1 MYVYINS
8 KNNVTVLLYPVW
20 GYIWLVTITCNSIY
34 YLYLNIVLMTWW
46 NVTFYK
52 VAYGATCMQMF
63 PDNAVKREMARM
75 PTKCSYPFCTWTGI
89 FRDYEVQ
96 YIAAL
101 VFLLQSH
108 LDIYFLK
115 KSKFIGCASMSH
127 PLPIEL
133 SRHSLIKA
141 WNCLNGRD
149 RDLFWRACTNLS
161 HVYIQV

>member
-1 MYVYINS
+1 MYGLLLLSRHLYRFIGALNMMYVYINS

-101 VFLLQSH
+101 VFFYCSHILIYIFWKSQSSLDVQACHILCLLNF
-108 LDIYFLK
+108 LDI
-115 KSKFIGCASMSH
+115 I
-127 PLPIEL
+127 
-133 SRHSLIKA
+133 
-141 WNCLNGRD
+141 
-149 RDLFWRACTNLS
+149 
-161 HVYIQV
+161 